1 MQASACI
8 NQSQSVSIV
17 CCILGTNI
25 DALQDAII
33 TLSELLETQADYSGP
48 VEGRIIESQTD
59 PGRGK
64 VATMLVT
71 RGEPSFSHHVIK
83 ILRKTY
89 FSILVWHDSDC
100 MPCWDYCKA

>member
-1 MQASACI
+1 MDLAKYDYGHKLKYMQASACI
-8 NQSQSVSIV
+8 NQSQSVSIA

-33 TLSELLETQADYSGP
+33 TLSEFLETQADYSGP
-48 VEGRIIESQTD
+48 VEGRIIECQTD

-83 ILRKTY
+83 KY
-89 FSILVWHDSDC
+89 
-100 MPCWDYCKA
+100 